1 MLKHPFPFHI
11 SLLWQ
16 EEVMNTMS
24 VMATSPL
31 LKIMILVVITASVK
45 VLYNSKNRSR
55 ITENKQKNST

>member
-1 MLKHPFPFHI
+1 
-11 SLLWQ
+11 
-16 EEVMNTMS
+16 MNTMS